1 MTCDRHPGEIL
12 AEDFMKPH
20 GLTVHQ
26 LAEAINVPA
35 RQVWDL
41 THQHKVMTLDLAARL
56 GRHFGNGAQYWLD
69 LQAEFDAR
77 EP

>member
-1 MTCDRHPGEIL
+1 MTRNRHPGEVL
-12 AEDFMKPH
+12 AEDFMKSH

-41 THQHKVMTLDLAARL
+41 THQHKVMTVDLAARL
-56 GRHFGNGAQYWLD
+56 GRYFDNGAQFWLD
-69 LQAEFDAR
+69 LQAEYDKQ